1 MNYHDPAHA
10 SDTDVTVVLGE
21 DFPELRSTVRKIC
34 ERFPGEYWRALDD
47 RSGYPTE
54 FVAALTEA
62 GFLGAL
68 IPEEY
73 GGSGL
78 PLRAAAV
85 ILEEINANGCSA
97 SPAHAQMYIM
107 GTVLRHGSEKQKCT
121 YLPEIAAGRLR
132 LQAFGVTEPNTGSDT
147 TQLKTRAERQGDVY
161 VVNGQK
167 VWTSRA
173 LHSDLMLL
181 LARTTPPDQ
190 VKRRTDGLSVFLV
203 DLRDAKGNGVEIRP
217 IKAMINHNT
226 TEVFIENLKV
236 PAENLIGEEGQGF
249 RYILDGMN
257 AERILVASECVGD
270 GRWLLNKGVAYANE
284 RRVFGRPI
292 GQNQGVQFPL
302 ARAYAELE
310 AADMMCRRAA
320 ALFQAGHPCGP
331 DANIAKLL
339 ASEATWKA
347 ADTAFQ
353 THGGFAFAQEYDVER
368 KWREVRLYQTA
379 PISTNMVLAYVA
391 QHVLG
396 LPRSY

>member
-1 MNYHDPAHA
+1 MDVRNPD
-10 SDTDVTVVLGE
+10 SIEQDVTVALGE
-21 DFPELRSTVRKIC
+21 DYPELRDAVRRIC
-34 ERFPGEYWRALDD
+34 SDFPPEYWRKLDEE
-47 RSGYPTE
+47 RGYPTE
-54 FVAALTEA
+54 FVQAMTAA

-85 ILEEINANGCSA
+85 VLEEVNASGCTA

-107 GTVLRHGSEKQKCT
+107 GTLLRHGSEEQKRR
-121 YLPEIAAGRLR
+121 YLPKIASGELR
-132 LQAFGVTEPNTGSDT
+132 LQAFGVTEPTTGSDT
-147 TQLKTRAERQGDVY
+147 TQLKTRAERRGNVY

-181 LARTTPPDQ
+181 LARTTPVDQ
-190 VKRRTDGLSVFLV
+190 VKRRTEGLSTFLV
-203 DLRDAKGNGVEIRP
+203 DLRRARGKGVEIKP
-217 IKAMINHNT
+217 IRALINHNT
-226 TEVFIENLKV
+226 TEVFFDNLEV

-257 AERILVASECVGD
+257 AERILVASECIGD
-270 GRWLLNKGVAYANE
+270 GRWLLKKGVAYANE
-284 RRVFGRPI
+284 RKVFGRPI

-310 AADMMCRRAA
+310 AADMIARRAA
-320 ALFQAGHPCGP
+320 ALFQAGKPCGP
-331 DANIAKLL
+331 DANMAKLL
-339 ASEATWKA
+339 ASEATWHGAEA
-347 ADTAFQ
+347 AMQ
-353 THGGFAFAQEYDVER
+353 THGGFGFAQEYDIER
-368 KWREVRLYQTA
+368 KWREARIYQTA
-379 PISTNMVLAYVA
+379 PISTNLILAYIG